1 MASKKSALT
10 WNEKGETLL
19 RDYLKKSKSSGGAI
33 AVLSRYG
40 EVLWKEGKWKS
51 TDWTS
56 LGSLVTALKATSDG
70 IAGSLRVKA
79 KTIAIGDSANGCWMY
94 SANGQW
100 NIVGVKIQLKDSLLK
115 DILQLLKSAKGMGS
129 ESNLS
134 QELAG
139 LSPEGI
145 ESVLRK
151 GL

>member
-79 KTIAIGDSANGCWMY
+79 KTIVIGDSANGCWMY

>member
-56 LGSLVTALKATSDG
+56 LGSLITALKATSDG
-70 IAGSLRVKA
+70 IAGSLKVKA